1 MTQDLWTAVDDY
13 IAAHVR
19 EDVSLTAVLARA
31 VDAGLPPIA
40 VAPNQGKMLYLLA
53 RLCGA
58 RRVLELGT
66 LAGYSAIWVA
76 RALPAGG
83 RVITVETDPKHAAVA
98 RRNIAE
104 AGLGQVIDMREEDAL
119 DALGRLDREGPKPF
133 DFIFIDADKER
144 IPEYYE
150 ASLGLSRPGTL
161 VIVDNVI
168 RDGAVIDA
176 ESVDARIQGVRR
188 FHETLTHDDRVEA
201 TTIQTVGVK
210 GYDGFTMALVR

>member
-19 EDVSLTAVLARA
+19 EHVSLTAALARA

-40 VAPNQGKMLYLLA
+40 VAPNQGKLLYLLA

-58 RRVLELGT
+58 RLVLELGT
-66 LAGYSAIWVA
+66 LAGYSAIWLA
-76 RALPAGG
+76 RALPEGG
-83 RVITVETDPKHAAVA
+83 RVITVEADPKHAAVA

-104 AGLGQVIDMREEDAL
+104 AGLLDTIDVREEDAL

-150 ASLGLSRPGTL
+150 ASIALSRPGTL

-168 RDGAVIDA
+168 RDGAV
-176 ESVDARIQGVRR
+176 VDAGSEDPRIHGVRR
-188 FHETLTHDDRVEA
+188 FHQMLTSDDRVEA

>member
-1 MTQDLWTAVDDY
+1 
-13 IAAHVR
+13 
-19 EDVSLTAVLARA
+19 
-31 VDAGLPPIA
+31 
-40 VAPNQGKMLYLLA
+40 
-53 RLCGA
+53 
-58 RRVLELGT
+58 
-66 LAGYSAIWVA
+66 
-76 RALPAGG
+76 
-83 RVITVETDPKHAAVA
+83 VITVETDPKHAAVA

-104 AGLGQVIDMREEDAL
+104 AGLLDTIEVREEDAL
-119 DALGRLDREGPKPF
+119 DALGRLDRQGPKPF

-150 ASLGLSRPGTL
+150 ASVGLSRPGTL

-176 ESVDARIQGVRR
+176 GSEDPRIHGVRR
-188 FHETLTHDDRVEA
+188 FHQILTSDDRVEA

>member
-13 IAAHVR
+13 IGAHVR
-19 EDVSLTAVLARA
+19 QDASLVAAQA
-31 VDAGLPPIA
+31 SAAEAGLPPIA
-40 VAPNQGKMLYLLA
+40 VAPNQGKLLYLLA

-58 RRVLELGT
+58 RLVLELGT
-66 LAGYSAIWVA
+66 LAGYSAIWFA
-76 RALPAGG
+76 RALPEGG
-83 RVITVETDPKHAAVA
+83 RVITIEANPKHAAVA

-104 AGLGQVIDMREEDAL
+104 AGLLERIDLREEDAL

-144 IPEYYE
+144 VPEYYE
-150 ASLGLSRPGTL
+150 ASVALSRPGTL

-168 RDGAVIDA
+168 RDGAVVDA
-176 ESVDARIQGVRR
+176 ESADPRVHGVRR
-188 FHETLTHDDRVEA
+188 FHEMLTNDDRVEA

-210 GYDGFTMALVR
+210 GYDGLTMARVR

>member
-1 MTQDLWTAVDDY
+1 MQDLWTAVDDY

-19 EDVSLTAVLARA
+19 EDSSLTATLARA
-31 VDAGLPPIA
+31 IEAGLPPIA

-53 RLCGA
+53 RLRGA

-66 LAGYSAIWVA
+66 LAGYSAIWLA
-76 RALPAGG
+76 RALPEGG
-83 RVITVETDPKHAAVA
+83 RVITVESDPKHAAVA

-104 AGLGQVIDMREEDAL
+104 AGLGEVIDVREEDAL
-119 DALGRLDREGPKPF
+119 VALGRLDREGPKPF
-133 DFIFIDADKER
+133 DLIFIDADKER

-150 ASLGLSRPGTL
+150 GSLGLSRTGTL

-176 ESVDARIQGVRR
+176 ESADPRIQGVRR
-188 FHETLTHDDRVEA
+188 FHEMLTNDDRVEA

-210 GYDGFTMALVR
+210 GYDGFTMALVK

>member
-1 MTQDLWTAVDDY
+1 
-13 IAAHVR
+13 
-19 EDVSLTAVLARA
+19 
-31 VDAGLPPIA
+31 
-40 VAPNQGKMLYLLA
+40 
-53 RLCGA
+53 
-58 RRVLELGT
+58 
-66 LAGYSAIWVA
+66 
-76 RALPAGG
+76 
-83 RVITVETDPKHAAVA
+83 VITVEAEPKHATLA